1 MTISSV
7 AAPKSKEN
15 THNTP
20 RHNGI
25 KDGRE
30 KSAPILDNME
40 GKADPPGRET
50 DSRAM
55 VISLCYGIT

>member
-1 MTISSV
+1 MTVSLE
-7 AAPKSKEN
+7 AAPKRKEN
-15 THNTP
+15 THHTP

-30 KSAPILDNME
+30 KSAPILEHTE

-50 DSRAM
+50 DSRA
-55 VISLCYGIT
+55 VVLSLCYGTT